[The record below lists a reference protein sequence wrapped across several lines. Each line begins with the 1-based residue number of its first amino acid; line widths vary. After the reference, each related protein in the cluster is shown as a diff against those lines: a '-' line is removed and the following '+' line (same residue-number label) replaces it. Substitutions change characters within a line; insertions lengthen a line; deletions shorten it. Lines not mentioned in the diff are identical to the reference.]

1 MVLGKFEMILL
12 MAPLEKRA
20 FLLDNGVKS
29 TLLKY
34 IPDCL
39 GTDRVGKDVV
49 GKIGSLNSIVVMI
62 WFCPH
67 FIFSIFLPFSVT

>member
-1 MVLGKFEMILL
+1 MVLGKFEAILS

-34 IPDCL
+34 LPDCL

-49 GKIGSLNSIVVMI
+49 DKIGSLNSIVK
-62 WFCPH
+62 
-67 FIFSIFLPFSVT
+67 LPSDDLVNDGLFVLR